1 MPAQRS
7 VVVAAMVMMVGCG
20 AGGDPL
26 DPDAGPDAGA
36 VDADPADAADGDG
49 PELDAA
55 PDADPDAADA
65 GMPDAPP
72 PPPDQVARVVLGFGA
87 EPAEGGRPPM
97 AGVAA
102 FLDDDRA
109 VFADQAEGS
118 GLVLSVV
125 DVGGARARVV
135 DQALLDVAMDRFFG
149 GSDWSDRFLTHV
161 VPLAP
166 DRVAVVGTRQRV
178 ELFAVGD
185 RLTPLARVA
194 LDSRDDSLLDA
205 VGRGDTLWV
214 CSGRFLRRFKL
225 TDDAIAELPAAAVGL
240 PAGTCRSLALS
251 PDGRTLWVAGTGGI
265 ASYDPTTT
273 PATLTRH
280 LLARQGFARVVDE
293 GTWLTAQTLL
303 PYGDLGG
310 VQVFRV
316 GDLPDRG
323 DPAPVARFDP
333 VTRDDLWSR
342 PLGVGLVAGKL
353 AVETLEVTGATR
365 RYRLDLHPWT
375 AGGPGPPS
383 STLTLRQSDE
393 VGLHASPLPLVGR
406 GRHLIAQPWRRI
418 VRVSDSMDYV
428 SGPHHG
434 AFDAVWSTGAG
445 AAVALGPFSLHPIG
459 LGAGAPALVGGGHDL
474 PASTSRLRLVR
485 RDGGWQLVAA
495 TIGRPN
501 IVQEP
506 GPAHVSCLVP
516 AGDSLALAGTVTIP
530 AGDAG
535 SSSLLA
541 VAGDRLFQL
550 SRPTASS
557 YRLRRF
563 RLPGRCEGQALIA
576 DVDHPVDIGGGAG
589 TRIGWSLAVAPAGDA
604 LLAVETVAAPPPG
617 PISLHLAW
625 LAGDDLAVV
634 ARGKLGATT
643 ADPSALAITGPDA
656 ALLVENGRHV
666 HQLAIAGGAITATT
680 TDVAGRGLAI
690 ASVLAI
696 TGDVAYVGTVSR
708 PLGVLALRLT
718 DLAALGHCAT
728 PTPPRSIAFAGP
740 DVVVG
745 MTTALA
751 VCRGARSDIER
762 ALAAARR

>member
-7 VVVAAMVMMVGCG
+7 GIVAAVVLMVGCG
-20 AGGDPL
+20 GSGGDP
-26 DPDAGPDAGA
+26 PDHDAGA
-36 VDADPADAADGDG
+36 DAEVVDVVDAGTDGAEVDAGLDADPA
-49 PELDAA
+49 A
-55 PDADPDAADA
+55 PDA
-65 GMPDAPP
+65 GVPDAPP
-72 PPPDQVARVVLGFGA
+72 PPPDQVARLVLGFGA
-87 EPAEGGRPPM
+87 EPPEGGRPPM

-102 FLDDDRA
+102 FLDDERA

-125 DVGGARARVV
+125 DLGGDRARVV

-166 DRVAVVGTRQRV
+166 DRVAVVGTRQRI

-194 LDSRDDSLLDA
+194 LDARDDSLLDA

-214 CSGRFLRRFKL
+214 CSGRFIRRFKIA
-225 TDDAIAELPAAAVGL
+225 DDAIAELPAAAIGI

-251 PDGRTLWVAGTGGI
+251 PDGGTLWVAGTGGI
-265 ASYDPTTT
+265 ASYDATTM

-280 LLARQGFARVVDE
+280 LLARQGFVRVVDQ
-293 GTWLTAQTLL
+293 GTWLTAQVLL

-316 GDLPDRG
+316 DDLPTSG

-333 VTRDDLWSR
+333 ISRDDLWAR
-342 PLGVGLVAGKL
+342 PLGVGLVAGGL
-353 AVETLEVTGATR
+353 AVETLEVTGTTR
-365 RYRLDLHPWT
+365 RYRLDFHPWT
-375 AGGPGPPS
+375 AGGPGAPT

-406 GRHLIAQPWRRI
+406 GRHLVAQPWRRI
-418 VRVSDSMDYV
+418 VRVSDSMGFV

-434 AFDAVWSTGAG
+434 AFDAVWSTTAG
-445 AAVALGPFSLHPIG
+445 TAVALGPFSLHRAR
-459 LGAGAPALVGGGHDL
+459 LDDGAPTLPGGGQDL

-485 RDGGWQLVAA
+485 RDQGWQLVAP
-495 TIGRPN
+495 TLGRPN
-501 IVQEP
+501 VLQEP
-506 GPAHVSCLVP
+506 GPARLGCLVP
-516 AGDSLALAGTVTIP
+516 AGDSLEPAGTVTVP

-563 RLPGRCEGQALIA
+563 PLPRRCEGQPLIA
-576 DVDHPVDIGGGAG
+576 DVDHPVEIGVAAG

-604 LLAVETVAAPPPG
+604 LLLVETVAAPPPG

-643 ADPSALAITGPDA
+643 ADPSALAITGVDR
-656 ALLVENGRHV
+656 ALLVENGRLV
-666 HQLAIAGGAITATT
+666 HQLAVAGGAVTATT
-680 TDVAGRGLAI
+680 TDVADRGLAI
-690 ASVLAI
+690 ASVLAV
-696 TGDVAYVGTVSR
+696 TGDIAYVGTVSR
-708 PLGVLALRLT
+708 PLGVLALRLS

-745 MTTALA
+745 MANALG

-762 ALAAARR
+762 ALAAGRR